1 MNFQIE
7 LTSHCDLTC
16 GYCPN
21 RSMKRQRSFMN
32 DEVFD
37 VILHQY
43 VVPYKHINAF
53 CPPTFI
59 GHKDGEPLLNK
70 ALPRRLSSLAEV
82 APDMKIDIYS
92 HGLMLPKWRERG
104 QDFFTFL
111 AKLPNKVRYMMS
123 YHPHNHDDSVNDYTP
138 VVGYL
143 KNVLRDPPKN
153 VEFITVSHLSKW
165 TTQETQE
172 AWRETWQPEID
183 RGVLTVHANCSI
195 NPWTGLMEDVATC
208 HYNGC
213 PYADFGHWFFGA
225 TGNVIACCMDLE
237 EEIIF
242 GNVLYNSPV
251 DMFQKTQD
259 FYAEQRR
266 ILESKELHPR
276 GVCRNCFGQKR
287 DTTELVQLG
296 MVA

>member
-1 MNFQIE
+1 
-7 LTSHCDLTC
+7 
-16 GYCPN
+16 
-21 RSMKRQRSFMN
+21 MKRQRSFMN

>member
-7 LTSHCDLTC
+7 LTSHCDLEC

-21 RSMKRQRSFMN
+21 RKMKRNRAFMN

-37 VILHQY
+37 AILHKY
-43 VVPYKHINAF
+43 VVPYKDVNSF

-70 ALPRRLSSLAEV
+70 AFPDRLRALANV

-92 HGLMLPKWRERG
+92 HGLMLPKWNKRG
-104 QDFFTFL
+104 QDFFEFL
-111 AKLPNKVRYMMS
+111 ATLPNQVRYMMS
-123 YHPHNHDDSVNDYTP
+123 FHPYNHDNTGNNYSATIEYLQGV
-138 VVGYL
+138 L
-143 KNVLRDPPKN
+143 KNPPRN
-153 VEFITVSHLSKW
+153 VEFITVSHKSKW
-165 TTQETQE
+165 VSDAEQES
-172 AWRETWQPEID
+172 WRKTWEGYPI
-183 RGVLTVHANCSI
+183 TVHANCSI

-208 HYNGC
+208 SYNGC
-213 PYADFGHWFFGA
+213 PYSDFGHFFFGA

-242 GNVLYNSPV
+242 GNVMTHNPDEMFAKV
-251 DMFQKTQD
+251 DA

-287 DTTELVQLG
+287 DKTDTQILLDLG
-296 MVA
+296 IMV